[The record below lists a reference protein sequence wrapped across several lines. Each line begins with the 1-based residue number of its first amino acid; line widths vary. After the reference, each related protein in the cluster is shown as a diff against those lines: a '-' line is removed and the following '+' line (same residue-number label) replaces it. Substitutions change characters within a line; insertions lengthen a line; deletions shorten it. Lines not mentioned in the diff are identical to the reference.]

1 MRLRL
6 TSLLILAVSLPAAA
20 EIRLPH
26 VLSDHGLLQ
35 RDRPVRI
42 WGWASPAESV
52 TVKFHDQ
59 TVTAAADDNSAWEAW
74 LRPESAGG
82 PYTLA
87 VSGDRS
93 SAPQQRTDI
102 LVGDVWVASG
112 QSNMEFPLKGFTGA
126 PMKDSAKE
134 IAAANYPKI
143 RMLLQKHR
151 TGAVPMGDG
160 DDVWAVSTPEVAT
173 NFSAVAY
180 FFARKIQDAEKGVP
194 IGLIDTTWGGTP
206 AHSWISQEGIAWSG
220 LTSVSL
226 DAGKIAREQSLAD
239 LVKANGFAK
248 GRIPGEH
255 GGSWTPSTLFNAM
268 IAPYVKY
275 TIKGAIWYQGESDHE
290 GVKALNYS
298 RVFPALIQDWR
309 KQWGQGEFPFL
320 YVQISSYD
328 GGDGWGAVR
337 DAQRRT
343 LELGNT
349 GMAVTLDVGLEKNV
363 HPPDKQTVGA
373 RLAQTALGMVY
384 GEKVETASPLFI
396 QATTEKS
403 SIRAWFSHADGLMSH
418 DAQIGDFEVAGADG
432 RFAVATAKIE
442 KVGNVETVVA
452 AASTVAMPMYVRYA
466 WTPVVHSYLYNAA
479 GLPMG
484 TFTSMS
490 DAEMLLR

>member
-1 MRLRL
+1 MRPHLI
-6 TSLLILAVSLPAAA
+6 SLLALAVSLSSAA

-26 VLSDHGLLQ
+26 VLSDHGVLQ
-35 RDRPVRI
+35 RNQPVRI
-42 WGWASPAESV
+42 WGWASPAEIV
-52 TVKFHDQ
+52 TVSFHGQ
-59 TVTAAADDNSAWEAW
+59 TVKATADSYGAWEAW

-87 VSGDRS
+87 VSGDKS
-93 SAPQQRTDI
+93 QSTQQRTDI
-102 LVGDVWVASG
+102 LVGDVWIASG

-126 PMKDSAKE
+126 PMKDSQKE
-134 IAAANYPKI
+134 IAAANHPNL

-151 TGAVPMGDG
+151 TSAAPMADQ
-160 DDVWAVSTPEVAT
+160 DDVWAVSTPKVAT

-180 FFARKIQDAEKGVP
+180 FFARRIQDEEKGVP

-220 LTSVSL
+220 LTSVYL
-226 DAGKIAREQSLAD
+226 DAGKVTREQGIAD
-239 LVKANGFAK
+239 AIKSNGAAS

-255 GGSWTPSTLFNAM
+255 GGAWAPSTLFNAM

-275 TIKGAIWYQGESDHE
+275 TIKGAIWYQGETDHE

-309 KQWGQGEFPFL
+309 KQWAEGEFPFL
-320 YVQISSYD
+320 YVQISSFD
-328 GGDGWGAVR
+328 GGEGWAAVR

-373 RLAQTALGMVY
+373 RLAQTALDMVY
-384 GEKVETASPLFI
+384 GTKIESASPLFV
-396 QATTEKS
+396 QATPEDS

-418 DAQIGDFEVAGADG
+418 DSQIGDFEVAGADG
-432 RFAVATAKIE
+432 KFAAATAKIE
-442 KVGNVETVVA
+442 KVGDVETVVA
-452 AASTVAMPMYVRYA
+452 SAGTVAAPRYIRYA
-466 WTPVVHSYLYNAA
+466 WTPVVHSYLYNSA

-484 TFTSMS
+484 TFTSIS
-490 DAEMLLR
+490 DAEMLVP